1 MRRVVRACGVVLAT
15 GLGAVATGC
24 ATEVIDTKT
33 TTVVEEK
40 ETTEAESLAA
50 ADLEQLVAV
59 MQAEIGALSQAVF
72 DSDKSAARSH
82 LDRIN
87 EAWAYAEPLII
98 SQFGELADQITYD
111 LRRVVCLAR
120 SAVERNRPADA
131 SKAVAFFRLAS
142 ASLNVAG

>member
-1 MRRVVRACGVVLAT
+1 MPKFEVELPSGTYEVDAPNERDLVRMKYMGTGFLRVSRKVF
-15 GLGAVATGC
+15 
-24 ATEVIDTKT
+24 E
-33 TTVVEEK
+33 
-40 ETTEAESLAA
+40 
-50 ADLEQLVAV
+50 V
-59 MQAEIGALSQAVF
+59 MQQEIGALSQAVF

-87 EAWAYAEPLII
+87 EAWAYAEPLIV

-111 LRRVVCLAR
+111 LRRVVGLAR

>member
-1 MRRVVRACGVVLAT
+1 MIRVGRAGCIVLAMS
-15 GLGAVATGC
+15 LALFATGC

-33 TTVVEEK
+33 STETAATATTQ
-40 ETTEAESLAA
+40 AESLAGT
-50 ADLEQLVAV
+50 DLEQLIAV
-59 MQAEIGALSQAVF
+59 MQSEIGALSQAVF
-72 DSDKSAARSH
+72 DSNKAAARSH

-87 EAWAYAEPLII
+87 EAWAYAEPLIV

-111 LRRVVCLAR
+111 LRRVVGLAR